1 MVLLQVI
8 YVSRNPK
15 DVVVS
20 FYHFHKMANFL
31 PEVNTFPEFVNQFL
45 EGTRELMSRQ
55 KIILLCCEDVLTT
68 TLQPKV

>member
-1 MVLLQVI
+1 MSQVI

-31 PEVNTFPEFVNQFL
+31 PEPDSFSKFLDQFL
-45 EGTRELMSRQ
+45 EETGEDDCFACC
-55 KIILLCCEDVLTT
+55 IIVQ
-68 TLQPKV
+68 LQVSI

>member
-1 MVLLQVI
+1 MAQAVPDMQSTLCCVISQVI

-31 PEVNTFPEFVNQFL
+31 PEAGSFPEFLNRFL
-45 EGTRELMSRQ
+45 EGTRE
-55 KIILLCCEDVLTT
+55 
-68 TLQPKV
+68 

>member
-1 MVLLQVI
+1 MSQVI

-31 PEVNTFPEFVNQFL
+31 PEPHSFPEFLVRFL
-45 EGTRELMSRQ
+45 EETGEGDCFACC
-55 KIILLCCEDVLTT
+55 IIVQ
-68 TLQPKV
+68 LQVSI